1 MEFEPHLWATFLPH
15 DRPRR
20 SRLAVWDPE
29 TIDGLFDQSLE
40 PIEVA
45 LGDGQLHTV
54 GAQILEMPEAIEFL
68 TALPRSAEVHQ
79 SFHGLAMAVRLAL
92 DLIARGQLL
101 PWITTDGWDTWRV
114 GPIHPADSRYM
125 DRIVDALPASA
136 HCEAVPRELHDGARI
151 ASSSAVVGQ
160 LLDAVADALV
170 RTPAAALVSGNPAF
184 ADGEG
189 MRVPHLRPWLT
200 ELVQPFAAGSRLLVT
215 VVPPAQDDDEDGD
228 DDADANNPQAA
239 WLLDLSLRSS
249 TDPSIIVAAEELW
262 RSPGDVIAVLG
273 SEAESEFLIGL
284 RQASLICPIL
294 NRAMEEVAPS
304 SVVLLADDVPEFLD
318 VVDDLQNSGIE
329 VRFSGQ
335 IDTAKIEQRPRV
347 SAAAPP
353 GDLPPVLGLQSL
365 LDVEWEVVLNG
376 VTLTRAEL
384 DSLANAKRPVVKLRG
399 QWVVLDEL
407 QRRRL
412 AAPPP
417 TPSMVEILAAAATG
431 DSETDDSLLF
441 EEEGIASF
449 TLEGLV
455 AEAAA
460 DFKAL
465 SDPQPVEEPEGLAAT
480 LRHYQKVGLGWLQAI
495 VRLGTGGVLA
505 DDMGLGKTIQVLAL
519 HAEVDGPTLVVCPT
533 SLITNWEREAAQ
545 FVPDANV
552 VRYHG
557 SNRQLPDHL
566 EPNTIV
572 LTTYGVVRSDGE
584 ALGERV
590 WNLVVADEAQAFKN
604 PKSRTAKAMAVLGGR
619 VRVALTGTPV
629 ENKLLEL
636 WSITSWVMP
645 GYLGTISEFR
655 RMYSTPI
662 ERDVDE
668 KARLRLKHRMA
679 PLLLRRRKTDPGI
692 APELPDKLERD
703 VVVPLSKE
711 QVTLYK
717 AVADQALEDL
727 RSASDE
733 ISRQGMVLKMLTA
746 LKQITNHPANYLG
759 ETEPLA
765 NRSGKLDAL
774 VELLGGASD
783 SGESTLVFTQYVR
796 MGNLIGDYCGSQGFT
811 TGFLHGGC
819 SVNERK
825 KLVERFQSG
834 ELPVLILSLKAGG
847 TGLNLTAAS
856 HVIHYDRWWNP
867 AVEDQATDRAYRIGQ
882 DKTVNVHRLVTAGT
896 VEDRI
901 AVMLHQKR
909 ELAESVLAGGEGW
922 IGQLSNDEL
931 ADLIEL
937 DEAASDDAADGA
949 G

>member
-1 MEFEPHLWATFLPH
+1 
-15 DRPRR
+15 
-20 SRLAVWDPE
+20 VWDPE

-40 PIEVA
+40 TLEVA

-54 GAQILEMPEAIEFL
+54 GAQILEMPEAIDL
-68 TALPRSAEVHQ
+68 LAALPRSVEVHQ
-79 SFHGLAMAVRLAL
+79 SFHALAMGVRFAL

-125 DRIVDALPASA
+125 ERIVDALPAAA
-136 HCEAVPRELHDGARI
+136 HCATAPTDAHDGVRI
-151 ASSSAVVGQ
+151 SSGPSVISS
-160 LLDAVADALV
+160 LLDAVADTLV
-170 RTPAAALVSGNPAF
+170 RSPAAALVSGNPAF
-184 ADGEG
+184 ADVDG

-200 ELVQPFAAGSRLLVT
+200 ELVQPFAAGSRLVVT
-215 VVPPAQDDDEDGD
+215 VVPPTDETD
-228 DDADANNPQAA
+228 PEAA

-249 TDPSIIVAAEELW
+249 TDPSIIVAAEDLW
-262 RSPGDVIAVLG
+262 RAPGEVIALLG
-273 SEAESEFLIGL
+273 PDAESEFLIGL

-304 SVVLLADDVPEFLD
+304 SVMLHSDDVPEFLD
-318 VVDDLQNSGIE
+318 LAGDLQNTGIE

-399 QWVVLDEL
+399 QWVVLDER

-417 TPSMVEILAAAATG
+417 TPSMVEILAAAAIE
-431 DSETDDSLLF
+431 DFETDDALLF

-449 TLEGLV
+449 TLKGLV
-455 AEAAA
+455 ADAAA
-460 DFKAL
+460 EFKAL
-465 SDPQPVEEPEGLAAT
+465 SDPQPVDEPEGLTAS
-480 LRHYQKVGLGWLQAI
+480 LRDYQKIGLGWLQSL

-505 DDMGLGKTIQVLAL
+505 DDMGLGKTIQILAL
-519 HAEVDGPTLVVCPT
+519 HAEVEGPTLVVCPT

-566 EPNTIV
+566 EPKTIV
-572 LTTYGVVRSDGE
+572 LTTYGVVRSDAE

-604 PKSRTAKAMAVLGGR
+604 PKSRTAKSMALLGGR

-655 RMYSTPI
+655 RTYSTPI
-662 ERDVDE
+662 ERDVDG

-692 APELPDKLERD
+692 APELPDKLEHD
-703 VVVPLSKE
+703 VVVPLTNE

-733 ISRQGMVLKMLTA
+733 ISRQGMVLKMLTG

-774 VELLGGASD
+774 VELLGTASD
-783 SGESTLVFTQYVR
+783 SGESTLVFSQYVH

-825 KLVERFQSG
+825 KLVERFQTG
-834 ELPVLILSLKAGG
+834 ELPILILSLKAGG

-882 DKTVNVHRLVTAGT
+882 DKNVNVHRLVTAGT

-909 ELAESVLAGGEGW
+909 ALAESVLAGGEGW

-937 DEAASDDAADGA
+937 DETAIDDTADGFS
-949 G
+949 

>member
-1 MEFEPHLWATFLPH
+1 MEFEPHQWATFVPH

-20 SRLAVWDPE
+20 SRVAVWDPD

-45 LGDGQLHTV
+45 LGDGQAHTV
-54 GAQILEMPEAIEFL
+54 GARVLEMPEAIEFL
-68 TALPRSAEVHQ
+68 AALPRSAELHQ
-79 SFHGLAMAVRLAL
+79 SFHALAMAVRFAL

-101 PWITTDGWDTWRV
+101 PWITNDGWDTWRV
-114 GPIHPADSRYM
+114 GPIHPADSQYM
-125 DRIVDALPASA
+125 ERIVDALPAAAYCGVVSTDA
-136 HCEAVPRELHDGARI
+136 HDGVRI
-151 ASSSAVVGQ
+151 VNGSSVTTR
-160 LLDAVADALV
+160 LLDAVADSLV
-170 RTPAAALVSGNPAF
+170 RSPAAALVSGNPAF
-184 ADGEG
+184 ADIDG

-200 ELVQPFAAGSRLLVT
+200 ELIQPFAAGSRLMVT
-215 VVPPAQDDDEDGD
+215 VVPPTDETD
-228 DDADANNPQAA
+228 PEVT

-249 TDPSIIVAAEELW
+249 TDPSTIVAAEDLW
-262 RSPGDVIAVLG
+262 RSPGDVIALLG
-273 SEAESEFLIGL
+273 PEAESEFLIGL
-284 RQASLICPIL
+284 RQASLICPEL

-304 SVVLLADDVPEFLD
+304 CVVLHADDVPGFLD
-318 VVDDLQNSGIE
+318 VVDDLQNAGIE

-335 IDTAKIEQRPRV
+335 IDAAQIEQRPRV
-347 SAAAPP
+347 SAAAPL
-353 GDLPPVLGLQSL
+353 GDLPPVLGLESL
-365 LDVEWEVVLNG
+365 LEVEWEVVLNG
-376 VTLTRAEL
+376 VTLTQAEL

-399 QWVVLDEL
+399 QWVVLDER

-412 AAPPP
+412 AEPPP
-417 TPSMVEILAAAATG
+417 IPTMVEILAAAATE
-431 DSETDDSLLF
+431 DLNTEDALLF
-441 EEEGIASF
+441 AEEGIASF
-449 TLEGLV
+449 TLKGLV
-455 AEAAA
+455 ADAAA

-465 SDPQPVEEPEGLAAT
+465 SDPQQVEEPDGLSAS
-480 LRHYQKVGLGWLQAI
+480 LRHYQKVGLGWLQSI

-505 DDMGLGKTIQVLAL
+505 DDMGLGKTIQILAL
-519 HAEVDGPTLVVCPT
+519 HAEVEGPTLVVCPT

-545 FVPDANV
+545 FVPAATV
-552 VRYHG
+552 LRYHG
-557 SNRQLPDHL
+557 SSRQLPDDID
-566 EPNTIV
+566 PNTIV
-572 LTTYGVVRSDGE
+572 LTTYGVIRSDGE
-584 ALGERV
+584 ALGERP

-604 PKSRTAKAMAVLGGR
+604 PKSRTAKAMALLGGK

-645 GYLGTISEFR
+645 GYLGTMSDFR
-655 RMYSTPI
+655 RTYSTPI
-662 ERDVDE
+662 ERDSSE
-668 KARLRLKHRMA
+668 SARLRLKHRMA

-703 VVVPLSKE
+703 VVVSLSKE
-711 QVTLYK
+711 QITLYK

-727 RSASDE
+727 RSANDE
-733 ISRQGMVLKMLTA
+733 ISRQGMVLKMLTG
-746 LKQITNHPANYLG
+746 LKQITNHPANYLR

-774 VELLGGASD
+774 IELLTAASD
-783 SGESTLVFTQYVR
+783 SGEGTLVFTQYVH
-796 MGNLIGDYCGSQGFT
+796 MGNLIGDYCSSVGFE

-825 KLVERFQSG
+825 DLVERFQSG
-834 ELPVLILSLKAGG
+834 QLPTLILSLKAGG

-882 DKTVNVHRLVTAGT
+882 DKNVNVHRLVTAGT

-909 ELAESVLAGGEGW
+909 ELAESVLAGGEAW
-922 IGQLSNDEL
+922 IGQLSNEEL

-937 DEAASDDAADGA
+937 DEAAGDDTVDGFD
-949 G
+949 